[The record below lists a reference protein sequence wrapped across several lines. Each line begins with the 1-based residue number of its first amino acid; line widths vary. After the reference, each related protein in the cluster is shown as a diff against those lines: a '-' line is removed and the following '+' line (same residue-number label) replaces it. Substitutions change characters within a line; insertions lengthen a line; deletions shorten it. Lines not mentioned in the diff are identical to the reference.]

1 MKFRNAVLSAAGL
14 LVFTAACFAQ
24 TTSIEGD
31 VIGPDG
37 KPMANTKCVV
47 IDRLDI
53 KGHYGPVKTD
63 KKGHYFHA
71 GLPIGDYKVMVVDE
85 NGKVLDQVNKVRSRL
100 GDPLPVNFNLAAN
113 VAKQQARQKA
123 MEAGKPMTKEEAR
136 DMSPEEK
143 AAIEKAMEAR
153 KKELSKNKEL
163 MDAYNNGMTAL
174 QAKQYDQA
182 IASLTKASELDPKQ
196 VAVWSY
202 LAEANVALAKTKTGP
217 EKDAALAKGLEAY
230 GKALELKP
238 DDAAAHNNYALALA
252 NAKKIP
258 EAQSE
263 LTKAAQLDPTKAGQ
277 YYYNLGAVL
286 VNTGQAE
293 PACDAFKKAIE
304 TDASYAEAQYQ
315 WGNCLFAKATVSAD
329 GKVTPVPGTAEAFQ
343 KYLELAPQ
351 GPNAESAKGMLTA
364 MNASVDVKY
373 ANPAAEAA
381 AKKKAAA
388 KTPTKKK

>member
-1 MKFRNAVLSAAGL
+1 MKIRNAVLSAAA
-14 LVFTAACFAQ
+14 LVVLTTSGFAQ

-31 VIGPDG
+31 VIGADG

-47 IDRLDI
+47 IDRKDI

-71 GLPIGDYKVMVVDE
+71 GLPIGQYKVSVIDE
-85 NGKVLDQVNKVRSRL
+85 NGKVLDSVDNVRSRL
-100 GDPLPVNFNLAAN
+100 GDPLPINFNLAAN
-113 VAKQQARQKA
+113 AAKQAERQKA
-123 MEAGKPMTKEEAR
+123 LESGKPLTKEEAR
-136 DMSPEEK
+136 DMTPEQK
-143 AAIEKAMEAR
+143 AEIERQMEAR

-163 MDAYNNGMTAL
+163 MDAYNAGMTAL
-174 QAKQYDQA
+174 QSKQYDQA

-230 GKALELKP
+230 QKALELKP

-252 NAKKIP
+252 QAKKIP
-258 EAQSE
+258 EAQAE
-263 LTKAAQLDPTKAGQ
+263 LTKAGQLDPTKAGQ

-286 VNTGQAE
+286 VNTGQSE
-293 PACDAFKKAIE
+293 PACEAFKKAIE
-304 TDASYAEAQYQ
+304 TDANYAEAQYQ
-315 WGNCLFAKATVSAD
+315 WGNCLFAKASVTAE

-343 KYLELAPQ
+343 KYLELAPT
-351 GPNAESAKGMLTA
+351 GPNAEAAKGMLTA
-364 MNASVDVKY
+364 INAAVDIKY
-373 ANPAAEAA
+373 ANPNAPA
-381 AKKKAAA
+381 AKKGS
-388 KTPTKKK
+388 TTKKK

>member
-1 MKFRNAVLSAAGL
+1 MKFRNAALSAAGVL
-14 LVFTAACFAQ
+14 LFAAASFAQ
-24 TTSIEGD
+24 TSSIEGD
-31 VIGPDG
+31 ATGADG
-37 KPMANTKCVV
+37 KPIVGVKCVV
-47 IDRLDI
+47 IDRKDI

-71 GLPIGDYKVMVVDE
+71 GLPLGTYKVSLLDESGKTLDSVD
-85 NGKVLDQVNKVRSRL
+85 NVRTKL
-100 GDPLPVNFNLAAN
+100 GDPIVINLDAHKA
-113 VAKQQARQKA
+113 VAQQQQMQKA
-123 MEAGKPMTKEEAR
+123 AEAGQLTKEQAR
-136 DMSPEEK
+136 DMTPEQRAE
-143 AAIEKAMEAR
+143 IEKQMESR

-163 MDAYNNGMTAL
+163 MDAYNSGMTAL

-182 IASLTKASELDPKQ
+182 VASLTKASEIDPKQ

-202 LAEANVALAKTKTGP
+202 LAEANVGLAKTKTGP

-230 GKALELKP
+230 QKALELKP

-252 NAKKIP
+252 QGKKIP

-263 LTKAAQLDPTKAGQ
+263 LTKAAQLDPAKAGQ

-293 PACDAFKKAIE
+293 PACDAFKKAVD
-304 TDASYAEAQYQ
+304 TDANYAEAQYQ
-315 WGNCLFAKATVSAD
+315 WGNCLFAKAQVTAD

-343 KYLELAPQ
+343 KYLELAPA
-351 GPNAESAKGMLTA
+351 GPNAEAAKGMLTA
-364 MNASVDVKY
+364 IGSTVDTKY

-381 AKKKAAA
+381 KKKAA
-388 KTPTKKK
+388 TKKK

>member
-1 MKFRNAVLSAAGL
+1 MKFRNAVLSAAGA

-31 VIGPDG
+31 VIGVDG
-37 KPMANTKCVV
+37 KPMANVKCVV

-71 GLPIGDYKVMVVDE
+71 GLPIGDYKVSVVDE
-85 NGKVLDQVNKVRSRL
+85 NGKVLDSVNKVHSRL

-113 VAKQQARQKA
+113 VAAAAARQKA
-123 MEAGKPMTKEEAR
+123 MEAGKPLTKEEAR
-136 DMSPEEK
+136 DMTPEQK
-143 AAIEKAMEAR
+143 AEIERQMEAR

-163 MDAYNNGMTAL
+163 MDAYNTGMTAL

-182 IASLTKASELDPKQ
+182 IASLNKAAEIDPKQ

-202 LAEANVALAKTKTGP
+202 LAEANVAMAKTKTGP

-230 GKALELKP
+230 QKALELKP
-238 DDAAAHNNYALALA
+238 DDAAAHNNFALALA
-252 NAKKIP
+252 QSKKIP
-258 EAQSE
+258 EAQAE

-277 YYYNLGAVL
+277 YFYNLGAVL
-286 VNTGQAE
+286 VNTGQGEA
-293 PACDAFKKAIE
+293 ACDAFKKAID
-304 TDASYAEAQYQ
+304 TDANYAEAQYQ

-329 GKVTPVPGTAEAFQ
+329 GKVTPVAGTAEAFQ
-343 KYLELAPQ
+343 KYLELSPT
-351 GPNAESAKGMLTA
+351 GPNAEAAKGMLTA
-364 MNASVDVKY
+364 INASVDTKY
-373 ANPAAEAA
+373 ANPNAPPPKKSSS
-381 AKKKAAA
+381 KKK
-388 KTPTKKK
+388 

>member
-1 MKFRNAVLSAAGL
+1 MKFRNAVLSAAGVL
-14 LVFTAACFAQ
+14 IFSAASFAQ

-31 VIGPDG
+31 VIGVDG

-47 IDRLDI
+47 IDRKDI

-71 GLPIGDYKVMVVDE
+71 GLPIGQYKVSVVDDS
-85 NGKVLDQVNKVRSRL
+85 GKVLDSVDNVRSRL

-113 VAKQQARQKA
+113 AAKSVARQKA
-123 MEAGKPMTKEEAR
+123 MESGKPLTKEEAR
-136 DMSPEEK
+136 DMTPEQK
-143 AAIEKAMEAR
+143 AEIERQMEAR

-163 MDAYNNGMTAL
+163 MDAYNSGMTAL

-217 EKDAALAKGLEAY
+217 EKDAALTKGQEAY
-230 GKALELKP
+230 QKALELKP

-252 NAKKIP
+252 QSKKIP
-258 EAQSE
+258 EAQAE
-263 LTKAAQLDPTKAGQ
+263 LTKAAQLDPSKAGQ
-277 YYYNLGAVL
+277 YFYNLGAVL

-304 TDASYAEAQYQ
+304 TDAAYAEAQYQ
-315 WGNCLFAKATVSAD
+315 WGNCLFAKASVTAD

-343 KYLELAPQ
+343 KYLELAPT
-351 GPNAESAKGMLTA
+351 GPNAEAAKGMLTA
-364 MNASVDVKY
+364 INASVDTKY
-373 ANPAAEAA
+373 ANPNAPAQ
-381 AKKKAAA
+381 KKGA
-388 KTPTKKK
+388 TKKK

>member
-1 MKFRNAVLSAAGL
+1 MKFRNAVLSAAGVL
-14 LVFTAACFAQ
+14 IFSAACFAQ

-47 IDRLDI
+47 IDRKDI

-71 GLPIGDYKVMVVDE
+71 GLPIGQYKVSVIDE
-85 NGKVLDQVNKVRSRL
+85 NGKVLDSVDNVRSRL

-113 VAKQQARQKA
+113 AAKAAARQKA
-123 MEAGKPMTKEEAR
+123 MEEGKALTKEEAR
-136 DMSPEEK
+136 DMTPEQK
-143 AAIEKAMEAR
+143 AEIERQMEAR

-163 MDAYNNGMTAL
+163 MDAYNAGMTAL

-202 LAEANVALAKTKTGP
+202 LAEANVALAKTKTGA
-217 EKDAALAKGLEAY
+217 EKDAALAKGQEAY
-230 GKALELKP
+230 QKALELKP

-252 NAKKIP
+252 QSKKIP
-258 EAQSE
+258 EAQAE
-263 LTKAAQLDPTKAGQ
+263 LNKAAQLDPAKAGQ
-277 YYYNLGAVL
+277 YFYNLGAVL

-293 PACDAFKKAIE
+293 PACEAFKKAIE
-304 TDASYAEAQYQ
+304 TDANYAEAQYQ
-315 WGNCLFAKATVSAD
+315 WGNCLFAKASVTAD

-343 KYLELAPQ
+343 KYLELAPT
-351 GPNAESAKGMLTA
+351 GPNAEAAKGMLTA
-364 MNASVDVKY
+364 INASVDTKY
-373 ANPAAEAA
+373 SNPNAPPPKKGA
-381 AKKKAAA
+381 AKKK
-388 KTPTKKK
+388 

>member
-1 MKFRNAVLSAAGL
+1 MKFRNAVLSAAGV
-14 LVFTAACFAQ
+14 LVFAAACFAQ

-31 VIGPDG
+31 VIGADG
-37 KPMANTKCVV
+37 KPMANVKCVV

-71 GLPIGDYKVMVVDE
+71 GLPIGDYKVSVVDE
-85 NGKVLDQVNKVRSRL
+85 NGKVLDSVNKVRSRL

-113 VAKQQARQKA
+113 AAQAAARQKA
-123 MEAGKPMTKEEAR
+123 MESGQPLTKEQAR

-143 AAIEKAMEAR
+143 ARIEKEMEAR

-163 MDAYNNGMTAL
+163 MDAYNTGMTAL

-182 IASLTKASELDPKQ
+182 IASLTKASEIDPKQ

-202 LAEANVALAKTKTGP
+202 LAEANVQLAKTKTGP
-217 EKDAALAKGLEAY
+217 EKDAALAKGQEAY
-230 GKALELKP
+230 QKALELKP

-252 NAKKIP
+252 QSKKIP
-258 EAQSE
+258 EAQAE

-277 YYYNLGAVL
+277 YFYNLGAVL

-293 PACDAFKKAIE
+293 PACDAFKKAVD
-304 TDASYAEAQYQ
+304 TDANYAEAQYQ
-315 WGNCLFAKATVSAD
+315 WGNCLFAKATVSPE

-343 KYLELAPQ
+343 KYLELSPT

-364 MNASVDVKY
+364 INASIDTKY
-373 ANPAAEAA
+373 ANPNAPP
-381 AKKKAAA
+381 AKKSAS
-388 KTPTKKK
+388 KKK